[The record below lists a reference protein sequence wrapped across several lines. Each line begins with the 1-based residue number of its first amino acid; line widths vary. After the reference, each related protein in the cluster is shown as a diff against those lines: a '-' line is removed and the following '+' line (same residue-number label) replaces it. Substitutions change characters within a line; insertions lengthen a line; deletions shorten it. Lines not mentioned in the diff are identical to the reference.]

1 MPYVYQL
8 EKPKLFTDEGIKQVL
23 MIHHEAQ
30 RLLGIAG
37 AFRMIEVCR
46 VVTGEAWMHMAA
58 LDYLVELGH
67 IREVTGPNVWGQDR
81 VFVGPRK

>member
-8 EKPKLFTDEGIKQVL
+8 EKPNLFTDGGIRDVL
-23 MIHHEAQ
+23 KIHHEAQ

-46 VVTGEAWMHMAA
+46 VVTGDVWFQLAA

-67 IREVTGPNVWGQDR
+67 IREVTDPNVWGQDR
-81 VFVGPRK
+81 VFVGPKK